1 MPAASKLSLPLRL
14 IVLDLIGTLLVLA
27 GVFDL
32 ADAQLP
38 GPLSQLTA
46 GHGWTF
52 VITGGLSIIIAAA
65 ALVTRVLTSRRA
77 GTSCPNPQSSIQTVQ
92 HRAR

>member
-1 MPAASKLSLPLRL
+1 
-14 IVLDLIGTLLVLA
+14 
-27 GVFDL
+27 
-32 ADAQLP
+32 
-38 GPLSQLTA
+38 
-46 GHGWTF
+46 